1 MKEKLHSESAHMEIE
16 FPYFIEKQAPVT
28 KAKSLMEYTCHIW
41 GTHNRKADLIVGV
54 EVPLT
59 TLCPCSKEIS
69 NYGAHNQRSRVMVNV
84 RFRKFFWIEDSIEI
98 VETCASS
105 EVYPLLKRPDE
116 KYVTEKA
123 FDNPMFVEDVVRS
136 IGEKLDNH
144 SNITWYSVESENLE
158 SIHNHSAYAFIE
170 KDVSKDL

>member
-1 MKEKLHSESAHMEIE
+1 
-16 FPYFIEKQAPVT
+16 
-28 KAKSLMEYTCHIW
+28 
-41 GTHNRKADLIVGV
+41 
-54 EVPLT
+54 
-59 TLCPCSKEIS
+59 
-69 NYGAHNQRSRVMVNV
+69 MVNV
-84 RFRKFFWIEDSIEI
+84 RFRKFFWIEDLIEI

-116 KYVTEKA
+116 KFVTEKA